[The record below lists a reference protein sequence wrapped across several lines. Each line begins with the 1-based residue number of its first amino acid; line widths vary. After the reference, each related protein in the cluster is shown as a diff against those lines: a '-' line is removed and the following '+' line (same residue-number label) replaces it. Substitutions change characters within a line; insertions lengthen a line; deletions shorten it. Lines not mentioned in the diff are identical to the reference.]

1 MAFKSLLDGFIL
13 PNGVEI
19 PCVGFGTWQTPDG
32 RVAEAAV
39 KAALDAG
46 YRHIDG
52 ASAYQNENSVGAA
65 LKAYGIARGG
75 VFLTSKLA
83 NRVRGYNETKT
94 ALDNTLGDLQTDYLD
109 LYLVHWPNPSSFR
122 DCWEEKNAETWR
134 AFEDLLDA
142 GKLRSIGVSN
152 FHAHHLDALYKTAR
166 VKPMVNQIR
175 LCPGETQEEVVK
187 ATRERGILLEAYSPF
202 GGSGPANVLKAG
214 LVTEIAGSLGKTAAQ
229 VCVRWCLQHGFLPLP
244 KSASAAHI
252 AANAD
257 VFGFEI
263 SGDDMLRLDKLTG
276 YKSPFPHPDH
286 VTW

>member
-1 MAFKSLLDGFIL
+1 MAFKSLLDGFTL